1 MQSIEQ
7 FLDHLRCLGVNL
19 RADGENL
26 RCTAPGGVLNPD
38 LRAELAKRKPEI
50 LSFLHNVAE
59 SSECRQEGTF
69 FKYSTGIIQYTEE
82 HNRFRERLHSFLE
95 KEVIP
100 YTAKWEEDRIVPKSV
115 WKKMGKEGFLCT
127 AVSPEYGGIGGDFL
141 YSLIVAEEI
150 AETDFMGL
158 SASLHSDIVVP
169 YITDYASEELRQKYL
184 PGCVSGDIVTAVA
197 ITEPDAGS
205 DISAIATAAVEN
217 GDEVVINGSKTF
229 ISNGINS
236 DLVVLAARDPF
247 AETAS
252 LSVSLYLAE
261 AGTPGFSRGKQLKK
275 MGQHSQ
281 DTAELFFSDC
291 RIPQK
296 NRLGKKGMGL
306 NMLMEKLQQ
315 ERLICVIT
323 AVSMAEQILKTT
335 LTHYRQTSARG
346 YSCSKSQAVQ
356 FALAEMATEIRI
368 GRIFLEKLVADHI
381 KKKNIVIEISMAK
394 YWTSEMARRTADRC
408 LDIFG
413 QSGMLEK
420 CPVVRRWRD
429 VRPISIYAGTN
440 EIMKNIIA
448 EGL

>member
-7 FLDHLRCLGVNL
+7 FSDHLRGLGIIL
-19 RADGENL
+19 SAEGETL
-26 RCTAPGGVLNPD
+26 RCKAPAGVLNPV
-38 LRAELAKRKPEI
+38 LRAELATRKLEI
-50 LSFLHNVAE
+50 LSFLHNVTE
-59 SSECRQEGTF
+59 SRECKQEAVF
-69 FKYSTGIIQYTEE
+69 FKYQTGIIQYGEK
-82 HNRFRERLHSFLE
+82 HRRFRERLHAFLE

-100 YTAKWEEDRIVPKSV
+100 YTDQWEEDRIVPKSV

-127 AVSPEYGGIGGDFL
+127 AVSPEYGGAGGDFL
-141 YSLIVAEEI
+141 YSLIVAEEM
-150 AETDFMGL
+150 AATDFTGL

-169 YITDYASEELRQKYL
+169 YIADYASEEIRQKYL

-205 DISAIATAAVEN
+205 DISAMSTAAAEK
-217 GDEVVINGSKTF
+217 GDEVIINGAKTF

-247 AETAS
+247 EENKS
-252 LSVSLYLAE
+252 LSLSLYLVE
-261 AGTPGFSRGKQLKK
+261 AGTPGFSRGKPLKK

-306 NMLMEKLQQ
+306 SMLMEKLQQ

-323 AVSMAEQILKTT
+323 AVAMAEQILKTT
-335 LTHYRQTSARG
+335 LTHYRQTSRL
-346 YSCSKSQAVQ
+346 KSQAVQ
-356 FALAEMATEIRI
+356 FAFAEMATEIRI